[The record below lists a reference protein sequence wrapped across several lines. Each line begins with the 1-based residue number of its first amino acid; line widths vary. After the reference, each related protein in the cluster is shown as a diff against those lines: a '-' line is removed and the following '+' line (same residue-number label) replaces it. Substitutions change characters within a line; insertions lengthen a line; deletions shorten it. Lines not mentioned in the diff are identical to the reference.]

1 MKIHSIHIKW
11 NIIFWNQGV
20 KETSA
25 SLQATS
31 FELFFFLNYFN
42 FGKLTESRTA
52 YFGLPVFN
60 ISSRAVYFPST
71 SFSLFSIKVETP
83 VSGQALNKNWGKPFT
98 LKDLSIIF

>member
-1 MKIHSIHIKW
+1 MKVHSTTSSEILFSEIKESRKLLLVYRRPVS
-11 NIIFWNQGV
+11 NC
-20 KETSA
+20 
-25 SLQATS
+25 
-31 FELFFFLNYFN
+31 FFFFNYFN

-83 VSGQALNKNWGKPFT
+83 VSGQALNKN
-98 LKDLSIIF
+98 

>member
-1 MKIHSIHIKW
+1 MKVHSTTSSEILFSEIKESRKLLLVYRRPVS
-11 NIIFWNQGV
+11 NC
-20 KETSA
+20 
-25 SLQATS
+25 
-31 FELFFFLNYFN
+31 FFFYYFN

-83 VSGQALNKNWGKPFT
+83 VSGQALNKN
-98 LKDLSIIF
+98 

>member
-31 FELFFFLNYFN
+31 FELFFFLII
-42 FGKLTESRTA
+42 LTSE
-52 YFGLPVFN
+52 N
-60 ISSRAVYFPST
+60 
-71 SFSLFSIKVETP
+71 
-83 VSGQALNKNWGKPFT
+83 
-98 LKDLSIIF
+98 